1 MNKSQLIE
9 SINKLPDDIEFVV
22 AQDAEGN
29 SFSDLEGVSV
39 EYVIKDHFAVGNY
52 DSIFSEEDIAE
63 DFPEEE
69 GQIPD
74 EFQAVAVIWRV

>member
-9 SINKLPDDIEFVV
+9 EISKLPDDIEFVV

-29 SFSDLEGVSV
+29 SFSDLEGISV
-39 EYVIKDHFAVGNY
+39 EYVIKDHFDMGDY

-63 DFPEEE
+63 DYPEEE
-69 GQIPD
+69 GQIPA
-74 EFQAVAVIWRV
+74 EFKAVAVIWRV